1 MSGAAADERY
11 EPNLT
16 PILDMVFQLITFFML
31 VTSFKAASLD
41 VSLKL
46 PVIGS
51 AQPVDT
57 TGMGDLLVL
66 NVDSEG
72 ALRVF
77 GEKRQDV
84 EQYIASE
91 AQSALNRAK
100 STAPQL
106 KAGDDLPNT
115 IVVRADRA
123 TPFHMLN
130 RVVRACQANGFRK
143 FHYRVANSEQET

>member
-1 MSGAAADERY
+1 MSGSAADERF

-31 VTSFKAASLD
+31 VTSFKAAALD

-66 NVDSEG
+66 NVDQHGSI
-72 ALRVF
+72 RVF
-77 GEKRQDV
+77 GEERQDV

-91 AQSALNRAK
+91 AQAALARAQ
-100 STAPQL
+100 AADPQL
-106 KAGDDLPNT
+106 KSGDDLPNT

-123 TPFHMLN
+123 TPFHLLN

-143 FHYRVANSEQET
+143 FHYRVANREQES

>member
-1 MSGAAADERY
+1 MSGSAAEERF

-31 VTSFKAASLD
+31 VTSFKAAALD
-41 VSLKL
+41 VNLKL

-66 NVDSEG
+66 NVDQQG
-72 ALRVF
+72 NIRVF
-77 GEKRQDV
+77 GEERQDV

-91 AQSALNRAK
+91 AEAARL
-100 STAPQL
+100 
-106 KAGDDLPNT
+106 AGADDAIEQVERGGAIGT
-115 IVVRADRA
+115 HDDRVGQVVAR
-123 TPFHMLN
+123 L
-130 RVVRACQANGFRK
+130 
-143 FHYRVANSEQET
+143 